1 MSARL
6 PGGADRTGSE
16 LPCCSTGGAG
26 IYSRSMSPAKQHPQ
40 MQLTDE
46 FAVPEE
52 RQSFLTSV
60 KPKVELLFRVDFTI
74 VGLLDPAVGR
84 GSKATRQIW
93 VQLTGKKEDVWKA
106 KEYVKGVCNPELQE
120 MEKYPKDMHCIFVGA
135 QKLFINCLIQDTS
148 ADVSVVEMGLL
159 FICGGTEAVVMA
171 QSHIQQFVKLFIE
184 NQSLPSK
191 KEPLVKKAFKN
202 FVESHADKYTMELL
216 LLPSSLKEEL
226 LSLTKSTV
234 QRHTGLEFQDTFGKV
249 QSHPRC
255 GNNAPCIDTENL
267 QGAERGKACT
277 PVTELSNQI
286 LNAFIA
292 EFEEDPPVESTAPKE
307 RQSCKR
313 RSSDSEDRDTKR
325 QFSLESKDSAYS
337 VVKSG
342 SPTYILSDEDS
353 ANTDG
358 SVIMVDSNEAEDVS
372 PETDYNCLEYV
383 KGVCNPELQE
393 MEKYPKDMHC
403 IFVGAQK
410 LFINCLI
417 QDTSADVSV
426 VEMGLLFICG
436 GTEAVVMAQSHIQQF
451 VKLFVENQSLPSK
464 KEPLVKKA
472 FKNFVE
478 SHADKYTME
487 LLLLPSS
494 LKEELLSLTKSTVQR
509 HTGLEFQDTFGKVQS
524 HPRCGNNAPCIDTE
538 NLQGAERGKACT
550 PVTELSN
557 QILNAFIAEFEE
569 DPPVESTAPKER
581 QSCKR
586 RSSDSEDRDTKRQ
599 FSLESKD
606 NAYSVVKSGSP
617 TYILSDEDSANT
629 DGSVIMVD
637 SNEAEDVSPETDY
650 NCLVNF
656 FKTMGYA
663 RELVVKVIK
672 EMGQRE
678 EPLVLLKHIEEEN
691 QKLQDGEKKHTVS
704 QAPSSSKKTLCEGS
718 KKSVQPEVRSG
729 KGKEKQSNILSDVK
743 NCKPLNA
750 CQQEQRS
757 DSLRVTE
764 NISLCPRIKPLNAYE
779 HEQQSDSLRVTE
791 NISLCPRIITIGD
804 DEDEKDIET
813 DGSAVKP
820 ALRLV
825 KENVTLKETDFIARG
840 SSGKPLFKPVPVE
853 SVTPL
858 RSSAGLSSRQ
868 DTSPAPDKLSRCSS
882 SFFQAV
888 PSRPPLQFIATM
900 PSHEAAASVPAAKPQ
915 KPNASCVTGEKRFQE
930 SLKTKYKLNLENKP
944 GRQDLKNVIID
955 GSNVAMGHGL
965 HKYFSCRGI
974 AIAVEFFW
982 KYGHRHIT
990 VFVPQWRQRY
1000 DPFTTEKHFLEELE
1014 ELGILSYTPARMF
1027 CGQRIASHDDRFLLH
1042 LAEKTGG
1049 VIVTND
1055 NLREFVTESEAWRQI
1070 VKERLLQYTFVGDI
1084 FMIPDDPLGR
1094 FGPRLDEFM
1103 RKDLRRGPPRAQL
1116 GPPAAA
1122 STEPPQA
1129 TGPWLQTPPLPWQSP
1144 DEPPHRSTADTE
1156 DARKHLYNIFPQQ
1169 RQKIDQILSEHPH
1182 MRDLNSL
1189 SSLVLDLEGQ
1199 HG

>member
-6 PGGADRTGSE
+6 PGGPDRTASE

-26 IYSRSMSPAKQHPQ
+26 IYSRSMSPAKQHPR
-40 MQLTDE
+40 MLTDE
-46 FAVPEE
+46 FAVSEE

-84 GSKATRQIW
+84 GSRATRQIW
-93 VQLTGKKEDVWKA
+93 VQLTGMKEDVWKA

-148 ADVSVVEMGLL
+148 ADVSVVEMGMLS
-159 FICGGTEAVVMA
+159 IRGGTEAVVMA
-171 QSHIQQFVKLFIE
+171 QSQIQQFVKLFVE
-184 NQSLPSK
+184 NQSLLSK

-234 QRHTGLEFQDTFGKV
+234 QRHTRLEFQDTFDKV

-255 GNNAPCIDTENL
+255 GNNASCIDIENP
-267 QGAERGKACT
+267 QEVERGKACT

-292 EFEEDPPVESTAPKE
+292 EFEEDPPAESTVPKE

-313 RSSDSEDRDTKR
+313 RSSGSEDRDTKR

-358 SVIMVDSNEAEDVS
+358 SVIMVDSNRAEDVS
-372 PETDYNCLEYV
+372 PETN
-383 KGVCNPELQE
+383 
-393 MEKYPKDMHC
+393 
-403 IFVGAQK
+403 
-410 LFINCLI
+410 
-417 QDTSADVSV
+417 
-426 VEMGLLFICG
+426 
-436 GTEAVVMAQSHIQQF
+436 
-451 VKLFVENQSLPSK
+451 
-464 KEPLVKKA
+464 
-472 FKNFVE
+472 
-478 SHADKYTME
+478 
-487 LLLLPSS
+487 
-494 LKEELLSLTKSTVQR
+494 
-509 HTGLEFQDTFGKVQS
+509 
-524 HPRCGNNAPCIDTE
+524 
-538 NLQGAERGKACT
+538 
-550 PVTELSN
+550 
-557 QILNAFIAEFEE
+557 
-569 DPPVESTAPKER
+569 
-581 QSCKR
+581 
-586 RSSDSEDRDTKRQ
+586 
-599 FSLESKD
+599 
-606 NAYSVVKSGSP
+606 
-617 TYILSDEDSANT
+617 
-629 DGSVIMVD
+629 
-637 SNEAEDVSPETDY
+637 Y

-663 RELVVKVIK
+663 RELVVKVIE

-678 EPLVLLKHIEEEN
+678 EPLVLLKRIEEEN
-691 QKLQDGEKKHTVS
+691 QKLQGGERKHPIS

-750 CQQEQRS
+750 CRQEEQRS

-764 NISLCPRIKPLNAYE
+764 NISLCPRIKPLNAYQQ
-779 HEQQSDSLRVTE
+779 EQQSDSLRVTK
-791 NISLCPRIITIGD
+791 NISLCPRIKAVITIGD

-820 ALRLV
+820 ALRLA
-825 KENVTLKETDFIARG
+825 KENVTLKEADFIARG
-840 SSGKPLFKPVPVE
+840 SSGKPLFKPVLVE

-868 DTSPAPDKLSRCSS
+868 DASPAPDKLSRCSSS

-915 KPNASCVTGEKRFQE
+915 KPNASYVTGEKRFQE

-1000 DPFTTEKHFLEELE
+1000 DPLITEKHFLEELE

-1049 VIVTND
+1049 VVVTND

-1122 STEPPQA
+1122 STEPPPA
-1129 TGPWLQTPPLPWQSP
+1129 TGPGLQTPPLPAQSP
-1144 DEPPHRSTADTE
+1144 DEPPRRSTADTE

>member
-1 MSARL
+1 MSTRL
-6 PGGADRTGSE
+6 PRGADRTASE
-16 LPCCSTGGAG
+16 LPCCSTGGTG
-26 IYSRSMSPAKQHPQ
+26 IYSHSMSPAKQHPR
-40 MQLTDE
+40 MFTDE

-74 VGLLDPAVGR
+74 VGLLDPGGR

-148 ADVSVVEMGLL
+148 ADVLVVEMGLL
-159 FICGGTEAVVMA
+159 CICGGTEAVVMA
-171 QSHIQQFVKLFIE
+171 QSQ
-184 NQSLPSK
+184 
-191 KEPLVKKAFKN
+191 
-202 FVESHADKYTMELL
+202 
-216 LLPSSLKEEL
+216 
-226 LSLTKSTV
+226 
-234 QRHTGLEFQDTFGKV
+234 
-249 QSHPRC
+249 
-255 GNNAPCIDTENL
+255 
-267 QGAERGKACT
+267 
-277 PVTELSNQI
+277 
-286 LNAFIA
+286 
-292 EFEEDPPVESTAPKE
+292 
-307 RQSCKR
+307 
-313 RSSDSEDRDTKR
+313 
-325 QFSLESKDSAYS
+325 
-337 VVKSG
+337 
-342 SPTYILSDEDS
+342 
-353 ANTDG
+353 
-358 SVIMVDSNEAEDVS
+358 
-372 PETDYNCLEYV
+372 
-383 KGVCNPELQE
+383 
-393 MEKYPKDMHC
+393 
-403 IFVGAQK
+403 
-410 LFINCLI
+410 
-417 QDTSADVSV
+417 
-426 VEMGLLFICG
+426 
-436 GTEAVVMAQSHIQQF
+436 IQQF

-509 HTGLEFQDTFGKVQS
+509 HTGLEFQDTFDKVQS
-524 HPRCGNNAPCIDTE
+524 HPRCGNNASCIDSE
-538 NLQGAERGKACT
+538 NPQEVERGKACT

-586 RSSDSEDRDTKRQ
+586 RSSGSEDRDTKRQ

-606 NAYSVVKSGSP
+606 SAYSVIKSGSP
-617 TYILSDEDSANT
+617 TFILSDEDSANT
-629 DGSVIMVD
+629 DGSVIVVD
-637 SNEAEDVSPETDY
+637 SNEAEDVSPETNY

-663 RELVVKVIK
+663 RELVVKVIE

-678 EPLVLLKHIEEEN
+678 EPLVLLKRIEEEN
-691 QKLQDGEKKHTVS
+691 QKLQGWEKKHPVS
-704 QAPSSSKKTLCEGS
+704 QAPSSSNKTLCEGS
-718 KKSVQPEVRSG
+718 KKSVQSEVRSG

-743 NCKPLNA
+743 NCKPLNV
-750 CQQEQRS
+750 CRQEEQRS
-757 DSLRVTE
+757 DSLRVTK
-764 NISLCPRIKPLNAYE
+764 NISLCPRLKPLNAYQQ
-779 HEQQSDSLRVTE
+779 EQQSDSLRATK
-791 NISLCPRIITIGD
+791 NISLCPRMKPLNAYQQEQQSDSLRATKNISLCPRMKPLNAYQQEQQSDSLRATKNISLCPRMKAVITIGD

-825 KENVTLKETDFIARG
+825 KENVTLKETDFISRG
-840 SSGKPLFKPVPVE
+840 SSGKALFKPVPVE
-853 SVTPL
+853 SVIPL
-858 RSSAGLSSRQ
+858 RSSAGCSSRQ
-868 DTSPAPDKLSRCSS
+868 DTSPPPDKLSRCSS
-882 SFFQAV
+882 SSVFQAV

-944 GRQDLKNVIID
+944 GRPDLKNVIID

-1000 DPFTTEKHFLEELE
+1000 DPLITEKHFLEELE

-1042 LAEKTGG
+1042 LAEKLKL
-1049 VIVTND
+1049 VVTND
-1055 NLREFVTESEAWRQI
+1055 NLREFVTESEAWKQI

-1103 RKDLRRGPPRAQL
+1103 RRDLRRGPPRAQL

-1129 TGPWLQTPPLPWQSP
+1129 TGPGLQTPPLPAQSP
-1144 DEPPHRSTADTE
+1144 NDPPRRSTADTE